1 MYSLSLL
8 NVCAYVSVGGWGKGS
23 CLYLTSNFSM
33 LFKVLII
40 LRKRRRVQQRR
51 DTTNSVSPTE

>member
-23 CLYLTSNFSM
+23 CLYLTSNFSVH
-33 LFKVLII
+33 FKVLII
-40 LRKRRRVQQRR
+40 LRKRRVQQRR
-51 DTTNSVSPTE
+51 DTANSVSPTE